1 MKTTITII
9 IAFALLATLAIVI
22 STKENK
28 EECIYNVSTDVCV
41 PFRNDQQRELYLKH

>member
-1 MKTTITII
+1 MKTTITILI
-9 IAFALLATLAIVI
+9 LFLVITTLAIVI